1 MIQSQNRIA
10 FLPATSIL
18 NFALPH
24 SLQAAWPLI
33 QPPGANSSLIQVD
46 YVKVAERMG
55 LKNPRSVSNAWSL
68 IKKKIQT
75 FDKEERKRKG
85 LPSEDEAEDD
95 AETVKKSPKRA
106 RATKAAGT
114 PKSAKVAKT
123 GKASTPR
130 TPRAK
135 KSDLFVAAEDLAGDD
150 EEDELKMEVKT
161 EVKAEAMVKAEDMV
175 KAEPEAEDA
184 DTI

>member
-1 MIQSQNRIA
+1 
-10 FLPATSIL
+10 
-18 NFALPH
+18 
-24 SLQAAWPLI
+24 
-33 QPPGANSSLIQVD
+33 
-46 YVKVAERMG
+46 MG

-95 AETVKKSPKRA
+95 AETVKKTPKRA

-150 EEDELKMEVKT
+150 DEDELKMEVKAET
-161 EVKAEAMVKAEDMV
+161 MIKAKAMMKAEAMVKAE
-175 KAEPEAEDA
+175 PEAD
-184 DTI
+184 DSGTI